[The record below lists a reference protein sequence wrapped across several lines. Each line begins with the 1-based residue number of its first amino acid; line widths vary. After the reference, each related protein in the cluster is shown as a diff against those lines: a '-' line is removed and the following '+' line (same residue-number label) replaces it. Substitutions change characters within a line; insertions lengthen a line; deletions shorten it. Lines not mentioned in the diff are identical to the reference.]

1 MKVLSGLLPLLLV
14 LIVISLTVGASSQF
28 SWLALLEGER
38 MASQVFW
45 QSRLPRTI
53 AILLSAGAMSLSG
66 LLMQTI
72 TQNRYAAPS
81 TVGTVEAAQ
90 LGMLV
95 SLFFFPQAT
104 LLQKMVFAFSA
115 AMVATLFFIKVVR
128 RLQFKEKWQLPLVGM
143 IYGGM
148 IGAFDQMIAYRFNLV
163 QSMSSWTQGSFAM
176 IQTHQYEWLFLNL
189 VILGAV
195 WYFAEGFS
203 LMSLGED
210 ASRVLGLPFDRME
223 GLALLLVSLTTA
235 ATMITVGGLPFI
247 GIIIPNLVRLHISEH
262 LKKSQAIVTLSGAC
276 LVLACDIFA
285 RLVIRPYEVSVS
297 LVLGVL
303 GSMVFISL
311 LWRGERHG

>member
-1 MKVLSGLLPLLLV
+1 MKALNGLVPVLFI
-14 LIVISLTVGASSQF
+14 LIFLSLTIGASSQF
-28 SWLALLEGER
+28 SWLGLYQGDD
-38 MASQVFW
+38 MASHVFW
-45 QSRLPRTI
+45 QSRLPRTL

-72 TQNRYAAPS
+72 TQNHYAAPS

-95 SLFFFPQAT
+95 SLFFFPRAT
-104 LLQKMVFAFSA
+104 LFQKMVFAFSA
-115 AMVATLFFIKVVR
+115 AMLATLFFIKVVR

-148 IGAFDQMIAYRFNLV
+148 IGAFAQMIAYRFNLV

-176 IQTHQYEWLFLNL
+176 IQTKQYEWLFLNL

-195 WYFAEGFS
+195 WYFSEGFS

-210 ASRVLGLPFDRME
+210 TSRVLGLPFERME
-223 GLALLLVSLTTA
+223 GLALLLISLTTA
-235 ATMITVGGLPFI
+235 TTMITVGGLPFI

-262 LKKSQAIVTLSGAC
+262 LKNSQAVVVLAGSC

-297 LVLGVL
+297 LILGIL
-303 GSMVFISL
+303 GSLVFILL

>member
-1 MKVLSGLLPLLLV
+1 MKALNGLVPVLFI
-14 LIVISLTVGASSQF
+14 LIFLSLTIGASSQF
-28 SWLALLEGER
+28 SWVSLFQGGD
-38 MASQVFW
+38 MASHVFW
-45 QSRLPRTI
+45 QSRLPRTL

-72 TQNRYAAPS
+72 TQNHYAAPS

-115 AMVATLFFIKVVR
+115 AMLTTFFFIKVVR

-148 IGAFDQMIAYRFNLV
+148 IGAFAQMIAYRFNLV
-163 QSMSSWTQGSFAM
+163 QSMASWTQGSFAM
-176 IQTHQYEWLFLNL
+176 IQTKQYEWLFLNL

-195 WYFAEGFS
+195 WYFSEGFS

-210 ASRVLGLPFDRME
+210 TSRVLGLPFEHME
-223 GLALLLVSLTTA
+223 GLALLLISLTTA
-235 ATMITVGGLPFI
+235 TTMITVGSLPFV

-262 LKKSQAIVTLSGAC
+262 LKNSQAVVVLAGSC

-297 LVLGVL
+297 LILGVL
-303 GSMVFISL
+303 GSLIFILL